1 MEICTGLTRPV
12 FAEHGA
18 TLTISI
24 NPLFTPSFAM
34 LANVPPRVR
43 SRLVIQENGYKK
55 KVLLHELLHA
65 HCFTNWS
72 PYQLGELDGSPDGD
86 NS

>member
-1 MEICTGLTRPV
+1 
-12 FAEHGA
+12 
-18 TLTISI
+18 
-24 NPLFTPSFAM
+24 M